1 MLQGFIS
8 PAGSWNEVVL
18 FGSLALRAKVAGMQI
33 TPSLGPLGFL
43 SLRLAHLSNIVE

>member
-18 FGSLALRAKVAGMQI
+18 FGSLALRAKVC
-33 TPSLGPLGFL
+33 TPSLGRL
-43 SLRLAHLSNIVE
+43 SGPRSGLKMCRMLSISSQ